1 MKRKFLIFAFVL
13 FAFVCFLGCG
23 VNTKTIKRMQSLEE
37 GVSSPTTIEE
47 LETAIKK
54 YQERVED
61 MVVADQQVG
70 IWYKMLGSRYL
81 DNQMYGKALEAF
93 RMASEYY
100 PANPNLF
107 YYVGICAGHMAK
119 QALDYGATG
128 STAQKYNYFKLA
140 EEAYLRA
147 LELDPRY
154 ARALYGLGVLYT
166 FELDEP
172 AKAIP
177 YLETLLEI
185 EKLHTDGMFA
195 LARAYYATY
204 EFDKAIEM
212 YDKII
217 ETTKSPEKKAQAEA
231 NKKVVLEAAY
241 AG

>member
-1 MKRKFLIFAFVL
+1 MCNFK
-13 FAFVCFLGCG
+13 
-23 VNTKTIKRMQSLEE
+23 
-37 GVSSPTTIEE
+37 
-47 LETAIKK
+47 
-54 YQERVED
+54 
-61 MVVADQQVG
+61 
-70 IWYKMLGSRYL
+70 
-81 DNQMYGKALEAF
+81 
-93 RMASEYY
+93 
-100 PANPNLF
+100 
-107 YYVGICAGHMAK
+107 
-119 QALDYGATG
+119 
-128 STAQKYNYFKLA
+128 QKYNYFKLA